1 MSELDRRVTDY
12 TDKELNEKEQQQQ
25 SHLPVLNNA
34 DTESGS
40 GSVHHD
46 ASAAAEARDITGR
59 YDQSFIRKT
68 MRRVDFRLVPI
79 LAVAYM
85 ISLIDRTNISLARA
99 AGMNKELALSVGNR
113 YSIAV
118 IAFFPPYIAL
128 EILSQLGLRRFGAAR
143 WLGSAVILWGIVMIG
158 MGFVKTWE
166 QLTATRALLGIFEAA
181 LFPGAAYLL
190 SCWYL
195 RSEVQVR
202 LTWFYLL
209 AVVMS
214 GFSAIIAYGLSL
226 MNGREG
232 ISGWRWIFIIEGVV
246 TCAIGFLAWALIV
259 DFPHKAEFLKPEEKE
274 MVLARIDAER
284 ADANPDGLTWAKLGK
299 YSLDWKLWLY
309 AAFFM
314 CSTLGSYALSYFLP
328 VILASMGYQ
337 GKQIYY
343 HMIPP
348 YVTVAPIALAGAYLA
363 DRTGYRSPTIIFNA
377 LILAIGLA
385 LVGFTKNNDVRY
397 FGVFLGVAGCNANV
411 PAVISHSQ
419 VNIRQQ
425 SKRAF
430 TSALTVAAGG
440 LGGIL
445 SALVFREKDAKTGY
459 RLGIWFTIGAQIFT
473 IVGSLLLASY
483 HMYRNRL
490 AREGKVVLEGLQN
503 FRYQL

>member
-1 MSELDRRVTDY
+1 MSHLERQVTQQ
-12 TDKELNEKEQQQQ
+12 TDKDMEKEQHNQ
-25 SHLPVLNNA
+25 LPILNNT

-40 GSVHHD
+40 GSVDHVVSG
-46 ASAAAEARDITGR
+46 ANFEK
-59 YDQSFIRKT
+59 YDTAFIRKT

-79 LAVAYM
+79 LALAYA

-99 AGMNKELALSVGNR
+99 AGMNTELQLGIGQR

-128 EILSQLGLRRFGAAR
+128 EILSQLGLRKFGAAR
-143 WLGSAVILWGIVMIG
+143 WLGAAVLLWGVVMIG
-158 MGFVKTWE
+158 MGFIKNWQ
-166 QLTATRALLGIFEAA
+166 QLVATRALLGIFEAA

-202 LTWFYLL
+202 LTYFYLL
-209 AVVMS
+209 AVVAS
-214 GFSAIIAYGLSL
+214 GFAAIIAYGLSL
-226 MNGREG
+226 MNDREG
-232 ISGWRWIFIIEGVV
+232 ISGWRWIFIIEGTV
-246 TCAIGFLAWALIV
+246 TCFIGLLAWWLIV
-259 DFPHKAEFLKPEEKE
+259 DFPHKATFLKPEEKE
-274 MVLARIDAER
+274 MVLARIERER
-284 ADANPDGLTWAKLGK
+284 ADATPDGLTWAKLGK

-328 VILASMGYQ
+328 VILGSMGFR
-337 GKQIYY
+337 GKDIYY
-343 HMIPP
+343 RMIPP
-348 YVTVAPIALAGAYLA
+348 YITVAPIALIGAYAA
-363 DRTGYRSPTIIFNA
+363 DRTGRRSPTIIVNA
-377 LILAIGLA
+377 ALLAIGLA
-385 LVGFTKNNDVRY
+385 LVAFTKSNDVRY

-425 SKRAF
+425 SKRAY
-430 TSALTVAAGG
+430 TSALIVAGGG

-459 RLGIWFTIGAQIFT
+459 RLGIWFTIGCQIFT
-473 IVGSLLLASY
+473 IIGSIGLAFY
-483 HMYRNRL
+483 HARRNRL
-490 AREGKVVLEGLQN
+490 ARSGKVVLEGLEG
-503 FRYQL
+503 FYYQL